1 MTPPPRRKHTFF
13 LKKRDFGFFS
23 GKKVLYLG
31 TELQFA
37 GCNVGI
43 HWCALVLTGVCIK
56 YGVFWEKTHFLM
68 KNTRFFLKNT
78 ILGGQIQKIE
88 NIEGFRVFKTL
99 KMLNIHNTSGFTPKT
114 IVVLSSRCTRL
125 PISAPQGQK

>member
-1 MTPPPRRKHTFF
+1 
-13 LKKRDFGFFS
+13 
-23 GKKVLYLG
+23 
-31 TELQFA
+31 
-37 GCNVGI
+37 
-43 HWCALVLTGVCIK
+43 
-56 YGVFWEKTHFLM
+56 M

-125 PISAPQGQK
+125 PISAPQGAKIRLGVGSEAQRGSKSEKCEFLRI